1 MGIRITEPGMITTVQ
16 DQGRLGFQSFG
27 FTVSG
32 AMDKRAAFLANLL
45 VGNTQKEAVLECT
58 MSGPTLEFTS
68 DGVFALTGATFAATL
83 NGEPVPRYQAVRFS
97 KRDVLEIGA
106 FSRGMFGYIA
116 FSGGLAVPEMMG
128 SLSTTTKTGI
138 GGFRGRALQSG
149 DVIAFL
155 DVYRGSREL
164 TARNLPE
171 ENPSTDDVVEIRV
184 VMGPQDKSFTEDGR
198 ITFLSSAYALTND
211 CNRMGYRLDGPKIE
225 HVGAADIISDG
236 IPFGAIQ
243 VPTSGTPIVMMA
255 DRQTTGGYTK
265 IATTISVDI
274 PKLVQRTYGQKVRF
288 QKISVE
294 EAQQLYLDE
303 MSDYHDIERA
313 LFRLSRQSGG
323 IRYTAERI
331 ETLYDKRTRTTD
343 TQKEKS

>member
-16 DQGRLGFQSFG
+16 DQGRQGYQSSG

-32 AMDKRAAFLANLL
+32 AMDRRAAFLANLL
-45 VGNTQKEAVLECT
+45 VGNTQREAVLECT
-58 MSGPTLEFTS
+58 MIGPTLEFTNS
-68 DGVFALTGATFAATL
+68 GVFALTGAEFSAKL
-83 NGEPVPRYQAVRFS
+83 NGEPVPRYQAVHYD
-97 KRDVLEIGA
+97 KKDVLEIGA

-116 FSGGLAVPEMMG
+116 FSGGLDVPEVMG
-128 SLSTTTKTGI
+128 SMSTTTKTGI
-138 GGFRGRALQSG
+138 GGYRGRALVKD

-164 TARNLPE
+164 TARVLPE
-171 ENPSTDDVVEIRV
+171 ESPSPDEVVEVRV
-184 VMGPQDKSFTEDGR
+184 VMGPQDKAFTEDGR
-198 ITFLSSAYALTND
+198 ITFLSSAYALTNE

-236 IPFGAIQ
+236 IPYGAIQ
-243 VPTSGTPIVMMA
+243 VPNGGTPIVMMA

-265 IATTISVDI
+265 IATVISVDM

-288 QKISVE
+288 QKVSVE
-294 EAQQLYLDE
+294 DAQQLYLDE
-303 MSDYHDIERA
+303 LSEYVDIEHM

-331 ETLYDKRTRTTD
+331 ETLYEKR
-343 TQKEKS
+343 SHN